1 MNTNTPQTPKTLN
14 LRLSS
19 TGAVAVAAAAGG
31 APRRFS
37 GIANSGQP
45 FALGEWQAVI
55 DFSGIR
61 LKDKTAFLIDH
72 AGSRRAGVG
81 SLSVTADGLYAE
93 GTLLDN
99 EHGRAVAE
107 ESDQGFPWEMSVYVQ
122 SGSVEELAAGVK
134 ETVNGNEVAGPVLI
148 MRNCVIR
155 EVSFTAV
162 GADGNTHAT
171 ALSAGGAPLPFDYQP
186 KKQEQSSMTADE
198 QKAFDD
204 LKAEVEALEKENA
217 ELKKAKKKSDVDAKL
232 SAAGFTQGADGK
244 FGGLTESTY
253 NLLLSV
259 DADQAA
265 ALIGDLKPAEAA
277 LSAPAAAKPP
287 VPEALLADNQA
298 AGEPPA
304 QGAKLSIATGK
315 SSLNGG
321 MYV

>member
-1 MNTNTPQTPKTLN
+1 MDTNNTPKTLN

-19 TGAVAVAAAAGG
+19 TDAVAVAAVSGD
-31 APRRFS
+31 APRKFS
-37 GIANSGQP
+37 GIANSGKP
-45 FALGEWQAVI
+45 FGLGAWMSVI
-55 DFSGIR
+55 DFTDIK

-72 AGSRRAGVG
+72 MGSKRAGVG
-81 SLSVTADGLYAE
+81 SLSVTPDGLYAE
-93 GTLLDN
+93 GTLLNN

-122 SGSVEELAAGVK
+122 SGSVEELGAGVK
-134 ETVNGNEVAGPVLI
+134 DTVNGREVTGPMLI
-148 MRNCVIR
+148 MRKCVIR
-155 EVSFTAV
+155 EVSFCAV
-162 GADGNTHAT
+162 GVDGNTHAV
-171 ALSAGGAPLPFDYQP
+171 ALSDNGEPQPFDYQP
-186 KKQEQSSMTADE
+186 KKQEQLSMTADE

-204 LKAEVEALEKENA
+204 LKTEVEALKKENA

-244 FGGLTESTY
+244 FGGLAESTY

-259 DADQAA
+259 DAEQAA

-277 LSAPAAAKPP
+277 LSSHAAAKPP

-298 AGEPPA
+298 AGEQQA
-304 QGAKLSIATGK
+304 QGEKLSIATGK

>member
-1 MNTNTPQTPKTLN
+1 MDTNNTPKTLN

-19 TGAVAVAAAAGG
+19 TDAVAVAAVAGD
-31 APRRFS
+31 APRKFS
-37 GIANSGQP
+37 GIANSGKP
-45 FALGEWQAVI
+45 FGLGAWLSVI
-55 DFSGIR
+55 DFADIK

-72 AGSRRAGVG
+72 MGSKRAGVG
-81 SLSVTADGLYAE
+81 SLSVAPDGLYAE
-93 GTLLDN
+93 GTLLNN

-122 SGSVEELAAGVK
+122 SGSVEELSAGAK
-134 ETVNGNEVAGPVLI
+134 DTVNGHEVTGPMLI

-155 EVSFTAV
+155 EVSFCAV
-162 GADGNTHAT
+162 GVDGNTHAV
-171 ALSAGGAPLPFDYQP
+171 ALSDKGEPQPFDYQP
-186 KKQEQSSMTADE
+186 QKQEKLSMTADE

-204 LKAEVEALEKENA
+204 LKAEVDAMKKENA

-232 SAAGFTQGADGK
+232 SAAGFTQSADGK
-244 FGGLTESTY
+244 FGGLAESTY

-259 DADQAA
+259 DAEQAA

-277 LSAPAAAKPP
+277 LSAATPAKPP

-298 AGEPPA
+298 AGEQQA